1 MGHWFAL
8 RNRSRATFLSVKS
21 GCDSMVESVR
31 RWFHAW
37 LGFATPRCTEE
48 YAAYSCPECK
58 DALQSTPSHMYTAR
72 FACQIQLLPTLAISQ
87 QNLHY

>member
-1 MGHWFAL
+1 
-8 RNRSRATFLSVKS
+8 
-21 GCDSMVESVR
+21 MVESVR

-58 DALQSTPSHMYTAR
+58 DALQSTAYRVYSALRNGLMGA
-72 FACQIQLLPTLAISQ
+72 FDDADVMSMCGGNDEKLGA
-87 QNLHY
+87 